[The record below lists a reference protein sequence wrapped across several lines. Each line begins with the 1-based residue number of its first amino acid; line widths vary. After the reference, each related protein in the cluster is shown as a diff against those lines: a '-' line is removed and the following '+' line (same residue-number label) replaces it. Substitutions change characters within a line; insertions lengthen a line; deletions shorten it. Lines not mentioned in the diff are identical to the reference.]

1 MNSSHSVCGRIWAPS
16 AKFPRSLCNVCHDNE
31 RFETW
36 KWNEEKKTC
45 VVMSNIFSHTMFN
58 MKAHKLWFDKLFPA
72 LPINSPVQWAIVCL
86 LELLFMNST
95 AKIPNLKFILCLL
108 PPPPLSSS
116 SSSCIDWRFGLF
128 AIGKIKSFPSTRM
141 NFEQCLHSFVI
152 TGAGT
157 TILWFKLVEIIRLQ
171 SSRMEEERFQ
181 LKIKEHKMHKMSR
194 WVCCLVCIHSW
205 YNIDAVHCLFAEL

>member
-1 MNSSHSVCGRIWAPS
+1 MNSSHSVCGRICAPS
-16 AKFPRSLCNVCHDNE
+16 AKFPRSAMCVTITKDSKHENE
-31 RFETW
+31 MR
-36 KWNEEKKTC
+36 KRTC

-86 LELLFMNST
+86 FKLLFMNST
-95 AKIPNLKFILCLL
+95 AKIPNLKFIFCLL

-116 SSSCIDWRFGLF
+116 SSSSIDWRFGLF

-171 SSRMEEERFQ
+171 SSRGGGEISIE
-181 LKIKEHKMHKMSR
+181 
-194 WVCCLVCIHSW
+194 
-205 YNIDAVHCLFAEL
+205 N